1 MSTERELGEHS
12 VAIDH
17 MQQDIDDLMKDM
29 KDVKAKIDK
38 IDKAMDEIKGGW
50 KVILW
55 IAAGV
60 GGVISYVVTH
70 WFR

>member
-12 VAIDH
+12 VAIEH

-29 KDVKAKIDK
+29 KDVKTKIDK

-60 GGVISYVVTH
+60 GGAISYIVTH
-70 WFR
+70 WIK